1 MTIRQARQN
10 GIRSLL
16 KHSDSAAIDAEILL
30 AHALSATRE
39 EMLAHDDRPLPARTL
54 TRYRALIA
62 RRAKHEPIAYITGHK
77 EFFGLDFF
85 VDKNVL
91 IPRPETEQIVE
102 LALAKLQTTNYKL
115 LIDIGTGS
123 GAIAVS
129 IAKNNPR
136 MTVIATD
143 ISAAALKLAKRNAI
157 ANDVADRIVFRRGD
171 LLKPFLSFRGRENL
185 STPILITANLPY
197 LPASV
202 YEKTTLDIRRYEP
215 RSALIAGKDGLDL
228 YERLFHQV
236 AHIVIPRR
244 SRGISARLRNVEIP
258 HSVRDDIQ
266 ALTIFCEIDPSQKK
280 KFPALVKRH
289 LPRAKVEIKNDLA
302 GRARVGVITS

>member
-39 EMLAHDDRPLPARTL
+39 EMLAHDDRPLPARVL
-54 TRYRALIA
+54 ARYRALIA
-62 RRAKHEPIAYITGHK
+62 RRAKHEPIAYLTGHK

-91 IPRPETEQIVE
+91 IPRPETEQLVE
-102 LALAKLQTTNYKL
+102 LALSSLATRHLPL
-115 LIDIGTGS
+115 VIDIGTGS

-129 IAKNNPR
+129 IAANDPNV
-136 MTVIATD
+136 TVIATD
-143 ISAAALKLAKRNAI
+143 ISAAALKLATRNAVT
-157 ANDVADRIVFRRGD
+157 NDVAARIIFKRGD
-171 LLKPFLSFRGRENL
+171 LLQPFLSFRGREN
-185 STPILITANLPY
+185 SRTSIIITANLPY
-197 LPASV
+197 LPAAV
-202 YEKTTLDIRRYEP
+202 YKKTALDIRRYEP
-215 RSALIAGKDGLDL
+215 RSALVAGKDGLDL
-228 YERLFHQV
+228 YDRLF
-236 AHIVIPRR
+236 
-244 SRGISARLRNVEIP
+244 
-258 HSVRDDIQ
+258 DQ
-266 ALTIFCEIDPSQKK
+266 AAAILSGRKLTILCEIDPSQKK